1 MPKVSKRYTE
11 LAAKVADRAYA
22 PLEAIELVKAN
33 ANAKFDETI
42 EAHVRL
48 GIDPK
53 YTDQQLRTTVALPHG
68 TGQSIRIAVI
78 ARGEAVA
85 AAKAAGADLAGDDDL
100 VEEIAKGQS
109 DFDLLIATPDM
120 MPKVAKL
127 GRVLGP
133 RGLMPNPKAG
143 TVTTDL
149 AGAIAEFKA
158 GKLEFRA
165 DRTGIVHVRFGKA
178 SFDAAKLLDNLK
190 ALQETID
197 RNKPSGAKGRYW
209 RSLYVTST
217 MGPSVQVKTSELPPA
232 GDQGDWRYQ
241 ALITLNVPRQ
251 VSRITHLR
259 RYPLRANPCRT
270 VFLLGATRNL
280 NAIMEALR
288 LRSPVMPIS
297 ELGLDSLGAM
307 ELCIHL
313 ELEHGLHVT
322 PADLVMMRS
331 TEQLLAM
338 LRQQAVHS
346 RA

>member
-1 MPKVSKRYTE
+1 MPKISKRFT
-11 LAAKVADRAYA
+11 AVANKVEDRLYA
-22 PLEAIELVKAN
+22 PQEAVELVKAN
-33 ANAKFDETI
+33 ATAKFDETL
-42 EAHVRL
+42 EAHARL

-78 ARGEAVA
+78 ARGEKVA
-85 AAKAAGADLAGDDDL
+85 EAKAAGADLAGDDDL
-100 VEEIAKGQS
+100 VDTIAKGEME
-109 DFDLLIATPDM
+109 FDLLIATPDM

-149 AGAIAEFKA
+149 ASAINEFKA

-209 RSLYVTST
+209 KSLYITST
-217 MGPSVQVKTSELPPA
+217 MGPSVEVDVT
-232 GDQGDWRYQ
+232 
-241 ALITLNVPRQ
+241 ALQDIKQ
-251 VSRITHLR
+251 E
-259 RYPLRANPCRT
+259 
-270 VFLLGATRNL
+270 G
-280 NAIMEALR
+280 
-288 LRSPVMPIS
+288 
-297 ELGLDSLGAM
+297 
-307 ELCIHL
+307 
-313 ELEHGLHVT
+313 
-322 PADLVMMRS
+322 
-331 TEQLLAM
+331 
-338 LRQQAVHS
+338 
-346 RA
+346 

>member
-1 MPKVSKRYTE
+1 MPKVSKRYS
-11 LAAKVADRAYA
+11 AVAGKVEDRTYA
-22 PLEAIELVKAN
+22 PLEAVELVKAN
-33 ANAKFDETI
+33 ATAKFDETV
-42 EAHVRL
+42 EAHARL

-78 ARGEAVA
+78 ARGEKVA
-85 AAKAAGADLAGDDDL
+85 EAKAAGADLAGDDDL
-100 VEEIAKGQS
+100 VDTIAKGEME
-109 DFDLLIATPDM
+109 FDLLIATPDM

-149 AGAIAEFKA
+149 ASAINEFKA

-209 RSLYVTST
+209 KSLYITST
-217 MGPSVQVKTSELPPA
+217 MGPSVEVDVS
-232 GDQGDWRYQ
+232 
-241 ALITLNVPRQ
+241 ALQDIKQ
-251 VSRITHLR
+251 
-259 RYPLRANPCRT
+259 
-270 VFLLGATRNL
+270 
-280 NAIMEALR
+280 EA
-288 LRSPVMPIS
+288 
-297 ELGLDSLGAM
+297 
-307 ELCIHL
+307 
-313 ELEHGLHVT
+313 
-322 PADLVMMRS
+322 
-331 TEQLLAM
+331 
-338 LRQQAVHS
+338 
-346 RA
+346 